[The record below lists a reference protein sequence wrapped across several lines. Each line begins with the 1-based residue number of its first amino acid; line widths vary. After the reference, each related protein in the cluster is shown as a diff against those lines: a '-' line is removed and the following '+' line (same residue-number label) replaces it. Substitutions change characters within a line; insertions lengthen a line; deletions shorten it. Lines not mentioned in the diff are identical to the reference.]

1 MRNRNGRFQKKRSVV
16 EIAWAKNGTTTL
28 GGTADSVDNTFD
40 SSLKFNVQLTH
51 KLASGDC
58 QTGIT
63 FDDSSSS
70 DYARRQST
78 DGGSDVTGTSISV
91 IPATLNRGVDQ
102 FDIGYFIN
110 IATEEKL
117 YIGFGVNVNS
127 AGSANA
133 PRRNEVTFKQAQ
145 TSTQIASY
153 TITNTAGSGDY
164 AADTNVTNLGT
175 D

>member
-1 MRNRNGRFQKKRSVV
+1 MT
-16 EIAWAKNGTTTL
+16 WAKNGTTTL
-28 GGTADSVDNTFD
+28 TGTADTIDNTFD

-51 KLASGDC
+51 KLASGDSK
-58 QTGIT
+58 TGIT

-70 DYARRQST
+70 DYARRMST
-78 DGGSDVTGTSISV
+78 DGLGDVTGTSISV
-91 IPATLNRGVDQ
+91 IPATLNAGVDQ

-110 IATEEKL
+110 ITTEEKL
-117 YIGFGVNVNS
+117 YIGFGVSVGV
-127 AGSANA
+127 AGAGNA

-153 TITNTAGSGDY
+153 TITNDTTGDY
-164 AADTNVTNLGT
+164 AVDTNVSNLGT